1 MSRTPS
7 WLAAVRDVA
16 DTQMGLI
23 TAAQLAELGVSSST
37 ATRKTAGGVWT
48 RVLPGV
54 HLVSGGH
61 PVRIQRECAA
71 LLYCG
76 TGSTLTGTSAL
87 RHHEFRSLNLQ
98 EVADDDP
105 LRPEPVHALIPA
117 ERQRSSKGFVRAER
131 TVRWPVPSLRR
142 NGLEIAA
149 VPRAV
154 GDAVRR
160 LRTRADV
167 AAVVS
172 EAVQREL
179 ATVGELREEL
189 DLGPMRGS
197 GLFRDVLRAIE
208 GGARSGPEA
217 DLVELFASAGIAAHF
232 NARLVDGRGQLIAIP
247 DAWIEDGV
255 AVEVDSVEYHSGPGY
270 LATVRRNARYAAAG
284 VNVVPVLPTD
294 LVSVPY
300 RVLAEIR
307 SAVAVAQSRPR
318 PDARVAGSARSS
330 AGRRAWRWGG

>member
-1 MSRTPS
+1 MSRLPA
-7 WLAAVRDVA
+7 WLVAVRDVA

-23 TAAQLAELGVSSST
+23 TAAQLAELGVSSS
-37 ATRKTAGGVWT
+37 AASRKCAGGVWT

-61 PVRIQRECAA
+61 PSRPQREAAA

-76 TGSTLTGTSAL
+76 PDSLLTGTSAL
-87 RHHEFRSLNLQ
+87 RHHGFRALRLQ
-98 EVADDDP
+98 DASDEDP
-105 LRPEPVHALIPA
+105 DRPEPVHTLIPA
-117 ERQRSSKGFVRAER
+117 VRQRSSKGFVRAER
-131 TVRWPVPSLRR
+131 TVRWPVPSVRR
-142 NGLEIAA
+142 HGLPIAA

-160 LRTRADV
+160 LRTRGDV
-167 AAVVS
+167 AAILS

-179 ATVGELREEL
+179 ATVAELREEL

-197 GLFRDVLRAIE
+197 GLFRDVLTAIE

-217 DLVELFASAGIAAHF
+217 DLVELFAQAGIPAYF
-232 NARLVDGRGQLIAIP
+232 NARVVDARGQLVGVP
-247 DAWIEDGV
+247 DAWLEEGV

-270 LATVRRNARYAAAG
+270 LATIRRNARYAAVG
-284 VNVVPVLPTD
+284 VLLVPVLPVD
-294 LVSVPY
+294 LEAAPN
-300 RVLAEIR
+300 RVLAEVL
-307 SAVAVAQSRPR
+307 SAREVARSRPR
-318 PDARVAGSARSS
+318 PQVRVAGSEGRS

>member
-23 TAAQLAELGVSSST
+23 TAAQLAELGVSSSA
-37 ATRKTAGGVWT
+37 ATRKAAGGVWT

-61 PVRIQRECAA
+61 PVRSQRECAA

-76 TGSTLTGTSAL
+76 TGSKLTGTSAL
-87 RHHEFRSLNLQ
+87 RHHRFRCLNLQ
-98 EVADDDP
+98 EIADDDP
-105 LRPEPVHALIPA
+105 LRPEPVHTLIPA
-117 ERQRSSKGFVRAER
+117 DRQRSSKGFVRAER
-131 TVRWPVPSLRR
+131 TVRWPVPSVRR
-142 NGLEIAA
+142 DGLEIAA

-179 ATVGELREEL
+179 ATVGELREEV

-197 GLFRDVLRAIE
+197 GLFRDVLQAIE
-208 GGARSGPEA
+208 GGARSGPET
-217 DLVELFASAGIAAHF
+217 DLVELLGAAGIPAHF
-232 NARLVDGRGQLIAIP
+232 NARLVDSRGQLIAIP

-284 VNVVPVLPTD
+284 VSVVPVLPTD
-294 LVSVPY
+294 LASVPY

-307 SAVAVAQSRPR
+307 NAVAVAQSRPR
-318 PDARVAGSARSS
+318 PDARVAGSAGSS